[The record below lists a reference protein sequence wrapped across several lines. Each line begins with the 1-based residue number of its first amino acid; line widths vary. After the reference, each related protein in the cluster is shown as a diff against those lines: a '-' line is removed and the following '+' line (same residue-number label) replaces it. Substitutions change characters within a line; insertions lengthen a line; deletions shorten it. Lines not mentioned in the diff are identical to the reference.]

1 MLPSQQERGWGRPT
15 LGEVLKTGIL
25 MQNSILLN
33 LILNPSPV
41 EKDFKIQNQ
50 STLPAGVRGFM
61 KISFIGSGN
70 VAWHLALAFENAGHS
85 VLEVFS
91 RDISKAKHLASYLYN
106 AKAKA
111 DLDFSES
118 KAELFILAVS
128 DDAMAEVCSKIE
140 LPQNAV
146 IAHTSGSKSL
156 TDLQNLMNE
165 YHETA
170 VECAVFYPL
179 MTFSAKVKVEIK
191 EVPFCIEAYQVT
203 ICDLLVKLAQQLSK
217 TVYLVNSSERKVLH
231 IGAVFACNFTNHLL
245 GLAQYILEKEN
256 LEFDLLKPLI
266 KETTRKSLTADHAAD
281 VQTGPA
287 VRGDNT
293 IIKKHLGYLSNEDDL
308 YKVYQTLTN
317 SIQEWHE
324 I

>member
-1 MLPSQQERGWGRPT
+1 MR
-15 LGEVLKTGIL
+15 
-25 MQNSILLN
+25 
-33 LILNPSPV
+33 
-41 EKDFKIQNQ
+41 
-50 STLPAGVRGFM
+50 
-61 KISFIGSGN
+61 ISFIGSGN
-70 VAWHLALAFENAGHS
+70 VAWHLALAFENVGHS

-128 DDAMAEVCSKIE
+128 DDAMTEVCRKVK
-140 LPQNAV
+140 LPQNTI

-156 TDLQNLMNE
+156 TDLQHLMEEN
-165 YHETA
+165 HEIA
-170 VECAVFYPL
+170 IECAVFYPL
-179 MTFSAKVKVEIK
+179 MTFTAGVKIEIK
-191 EVPFCIEAYQVT
+191 EVPFCIESYQPN
-203 ICDLLVKLAQQLSK
+203 IRDLLVKLAQQLSK

-245 GLAQYILEKEN
+245 GLAQYLLEKEN
-256 LEFDLLKPLI
+256 LEFALLKPLI
-266 KETTRKSLTADHAAD
+266 KETLRKSLSADHAAD

-287 VRGDNT
+287 VRGDNA
-293 IIKKHLGYLSNEDDL
+293 IIKNHLGYLSNEDDL
-308 YKVYQTLTN
+308 YKVYKTLSS